1 MDMKHKTKKRGYL
14 FVFEGPDGVGKT
26 SLAKATVDVLL
37 SNSIPCEYLT
47 FPGRKEGTLGHHIY
61 ELHHN
66 RAQLETNTLAPTAL
80 QALHIAAHIDAIEN
94 QIRPLL
100 EAGISVVLDRY
111 WWSTLVYGQV
121 NSANMKTLTA
131 LVKGEI
137 AHWGK
142 LKPDQIFLIKR
153 NMPIE
158 RTFNDKWKLLMESY
172 ERLFAEKGGDTSSM
186 IVDNEGTVEN
196 TISTLIEIISQRIS
210 GSLTYNG
217 KEEKKSQSA
226 NSTAINVRTL
236 LTTFSPLA
244 PARTTKVYD
253 TYWRFAAERQAI
265 FFRRFD
271 MKEAPWTDDVILN
284 SYKFTNAYR
293 ASDRVSQYLIRH
305 VIYEGEQS
313 VDELFFRI
321 MLFKIFNKIS
331 TWKLFT
337 KAFGEVRYADYKQD
351 HYDAVVTDAMAR
363 GETVFSAAYIM
374 PSGSSTFGEKK
385 KHRNYLKLLEKMM
398 QENVPLRI
406 ADVRR
411 MRDAFE
417 ILLGYPTIGDFLAY
431 QLVTDLNYS
440 CLTNFSE
447 MEFVMPGPGARS
459 GIRKCFETT
468 GGLSD
473 ADLIRRVTDIQD
485 IEFEQRG
492 IWFKSLW
499 GRQLQLIDCQ
509 NLFCEVDKYSRIAH
523 PEVKGMGNRAQIKQK
538 FEVKDNP
545 RIDYWYPPKWGIN
558 DRIGKGV
565 VFDGV

>member
-1 MDMKHKTKKRGYL
+1 MNHKTKKRGYL

-26 SLAKATVDVLL
+26 SLAKAIVDVLL
-37 SNSIPCEYLT
+37 SNSIPCEYLA

-66 RAQLETNTLAPTAL
+66 RAQLETDSLTPTAL
-80 QALHIAAHIDAIEN
+80 QALHIAAHIDTIEN
-94 QIRPLL
+94 QILPLL

-121 NSANMKTLTA
+121 HGANMKTLTM

-158 RTFNDKWKLLMESY
+158 RTFDDKWKLLMESY
-172 ERLFAEKGGDTSSM
+172 ERLLTEKGRDTNST

-196 TISTLIEIISQRIS
+196 AISTIIEIIGQRIS

-217 KEEKKSQSA
+217 KEEKKSPTA

-236 LTTFSPLA
+236 LSTFSPLA

-265 FFRRFD
+265 FFRRYD
-271 MKEAPWTDDVILN
+271 GKEAPWTDDVILN

-305 VIYEGEQS
+305 VIYEGDQS

-331 TWKLFT
+331 TWRLFI
-337 KAFGEVRYADYKQD
+337 KVFGAVRYVDYEQH
-351 HYDAVVTDAMAR
+351 HYDAVITDAMAR
-363 GETVFSAAYIM
+363 GEAVFSAAYIM

-398 QENVPLRI
+398 RENVPIQI
-406 ADVRR
+406 AKARL

-417 ILLGYPTIGDFLAY
+417 ILLGYPMIGDFLAY

-440 CLTNFSE
+440 CLTDFSE

-473 ADLIRRVTDIQD
+473 TDLIRRVADMQEK
-485 IEFEQRG
+485 EFEQRG
-492 IWFKSLW
+492 ITFRSLW

-538 FEVKDNP
+538 FEVRDNP

-558 DRIGKGV
+558 DRIGKEIVFNGV
-565 VFDGV
+565 